1 MKYLGAKANKVVAYS
16 VASVS
21 GTVLA
26 VCSCTVLPLFAGIY
40 RMGAG
45 IGPATAFLY
54 SGPAINVLAIVMT
67 ARVLGVEM
75 GIARAV
81 GAIGFGLIIGLLM
94 QFIFRH
100 EEAKKIAD
108 QKEMPEPEGVR
119 PLFHTIIYFASMI
132 AILVF
137 ANFGKTES
145 TTGIWHAIYTSKWI
159 LTSIASAVFAVT
171 LVAIIKIKLWKVILS
186 SLIVAFV
193 GIKFGDNPLAPFT
206 IGALMLSWMTATDK
220 NEGSDWFSS
229 TWGFIKQITPL
240 LIMGVAAA
248 GFFLGRVGNEG
259 VIPSAWID
267 KLVGGNSLPA
277 NFFAS
282 VVGAFMYL
290 ATLTEVP
297 IIQGLMGSGMG
308 KGPALA
314 LLLAGPAL
322 SLQSMLVLSTIMG
335 WKKTGV
341 YVTLV
346 VVMATISGMIYGN
359 LI

>member
-1 MKYLGAKANKVVAYS
+1 
-16 VASVS
+16 
-21 GTVLA
+21 
-26 VCSCTVLPLFAGIY
+26 
-40 RMGAG
+40 
-45 IGPATAFLY
+45 
-54 SGPAINVLAIVMT
+54 
-67 ARVLGVEM
+67 
-75 GIARAV
+75 
-81 GAIGFGLIIGLLM
+81 
-94 QFIFRH
+94 
-100 EEAKKIAD
+100 
-108 QKEMPEPEGVR
+108 
-119 PLFHTIIYFASMI
+119 MI

-145 TTGIWHAIYTSKWI
+145 TTGIWHAIYSSKWI
-159 LTSIASAVFAVT
+159 LTSISGAVFAVT
-171 LVAIIKIKLWKVILS
+171 LVAIIKINVWKVIFS
-186 SLIVAFV
+186 SLVVVLA
-193 GIKFGDNPLAPFT
+193 GIKFGDNPMVPFT
-206 IGALMLSWMTATDK
+206 IGALMLSFITATDK

-259 VIPSAWID
+259 VIPSGWIA
-267 KLVGGNSLPA
+267 KLVGGNSLSA

-282 VVGAFMYL
+282 IVGAFMYL

-335 WKKTGV
+335 WKKTVV

-346 VVMATISGMIYGN
+346 VVMATASGLIYGN
-359 LI
+359 LTHS